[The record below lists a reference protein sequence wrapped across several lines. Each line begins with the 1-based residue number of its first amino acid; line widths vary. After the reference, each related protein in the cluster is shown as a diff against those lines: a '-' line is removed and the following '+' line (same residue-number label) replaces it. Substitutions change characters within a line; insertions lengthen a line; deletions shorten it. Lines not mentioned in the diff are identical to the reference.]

1 MSISTL
7 VAITSAN
14 ANVYVANTAGVI
26 ADVVVGDIFSTANIL
41 YTQNIRVIQKYP
53 AIGPAGNV
61 LVLSANVSTYASEYA
76 TTQHQ
81 TTGTGLWGATG
92 IEAYFIK
99 SAQSYSPEIDPR
111 LPKHST
117 ITSDLEAESDYVTVA
132 NISLFPDPGFIFA
145 CATATSDITIS
156 SNLLV
161 RLSTLSGV
169 ELGQNVTTAN
179 IGRGTTVRVSK
190 IYRANSSIL
199 LSNVDTLLDNV
210 TVTSGETVY
219 FDPTTR
225 VGGIRIGQE
234 VIWYDHSWSSNNALT
249 SLTRNV
255 GNTQT
260 TTTTILAGNLVTALG
275 TRILN
280 IQDSYTC

>member
-1 MSISTL
+1 MTISTL
-7 VAITSAN
+7 VVITSAN
-14 ANVYVANTAGVI
+14 ANVYVANTLGVI
-26 ADVVVGDIFSTANIL
+26 AGVTVGDIFFNENIL
-41 YTQNIRVIQKYP
+41 YTQNRRVIKVYP

-61 LVLSANVSTYASEYA
+61 LVLDANVSTFVSNYAN
-76 TTQHQ
+76 TQHQ
-81 TTGTGLWGATG
+81 TTSSGLWGATG

-99 SAQSYSPEIDPR
+99 SSHSYSTEIDPR

-117 ITSDLEAESDYVTVA
+117 ITSDLAMDADQITVE
-132 NISLFPDPGFIFA
+132 NIGLFPDPGFIFA

-161 RLSTLSGV
+161 ALSSLSGV

-179 IGRGTTVRVSK
+179 IGRGTSVRVSK

-199 LSNVDTLLDNV
+199 LSNVDTLMNNV
-210 TVTSGETVY
+210 TVSSGETVY

-234 VIWYDHSWSSNNALT
+234 VIWYDHAWTANSALT

-280 IQDSYTC
+280 LTL

>member
-7 VAITSAN
+7 VTITSAN

-26 ADVVVGDIFSTANIL
+26 AGVTIGDIFSTANVL
-41 YTQNIRVIQKYP
+41 YTQNRRVTKIYP
-53 AIGPAGNV
+53 GVSGAGNV
-61 LVLSANVSTYASEYA
+61 VVLDANVSTTATEYA
-76 TTQHQ
+76 TFQHQ

-99 SAQSYSPEIDPR
+99 SSQSYSPEIDPR

-117 ITSDLEAESDYVTVA
+117 ITTDLESTSDTITVA
-132 NISLFPDPGFIFA
+132 NIDLFPDPGFIFA

-161 RLSTLSGV
+161 RLSSLSGV

-179 IGRGTTVRVSK
+179 IGRGTSVRVSR

-199 LSNVDTLLDNV
+199 LSNVDTLMNNV
-210 TVTSGETVY
+210 TVSSGETVY

-234 VIWYDHSWSSNNALT
+234 VIWYDHSWTANSALT
-249 SLTRNV
+249 SMTRNI

-260 TTTTILAGNLVTALG
+260 TTATILAGNLVTALG

-280 IQDSYTC
+280 I

>member
-1 MSISTL
+1 MTISTL
-7 VAITSAN
+7 VVITSAN
-14 ANVYVANTAGVI
+14 ANVYVANTLGVI
-26 ADVVVGDIFSTANIL
+26 AGVTVGDIFFNENIL
-41 YTQNIRVIQKYP
+41 YTQNIRVIKVYP

-61 LVLSANVSTYASEYA
+61 LVLDANVSTFVSNYAN
-76 TTQHQ
+76 TQHQ
-81 TTGTGLWGATG
+81 TTSSGLWGATG

-99 SAQSYSPEIDPR
+99 SSHSYSTEIDPR

-117 ITSDLEAESDYVTVA
+117 ITSDLAMDADQITVE
-132 NISLFPDPGFIFA
+132 NIGLFPDPGFIFA

-161 RLSTLSGV
+161 ALSSLSGV

-179 IGRGTTVRVSK
+179 IGRGTSVRVSK

-199 LSNVDTLLDNV
+199 LSNVDTLMNNV
-210 TVTSGETVY
+210 TVSSGETVY

-234 VIWYDHSWSSNNALT
+234 VIWYDHAWTANSALT

-280 IQDSYTC
+280 LTL

>member
-1 MSISTL
+1 
-7 VAITSAN
+7 VQ
-14 ANVYVANTAGVI
+14 V
-26 ADVVVGDIFSTANIL
+26 
-41 YTQNIRVIQKYP
+41 YP
-53 AIGPAGNV
+53 AIGVAGNV
-61 LVLSANVSTYASEYA
+61 VVLDANVLSYASEYA
-76 TTQHQ
+76 TFQHQ

-117 ITSDLEAESDYVTVA
+117 ITSDLAIDADQITVT
-132 NISLFPDPGFIFA
+132 NISFFPDPGFIFA
-145 CATATSDITIS
+145 CATATSDITVS
-156 SNLLV
+156 SNLLLT
-161 RLSTLSGV
+161 LSSISGV

-210 TVTSGETVY
+210 TVSSGETVY
-219 FDPTTR
+219 FDPATR
-225 VGGIRIGQE
+225 VGSIRIGQE
-234 VIWYDHSWSSNNALT
+234 VIWYDHAWTANSTLT

-255 GNTQT
+255 SNTQT

-280 IQDSYTC
+280 LTL